1 MAEYYFSSI
10 VASAKDYHF
19 SSDSSYGTEQYDE
32 VGSKFLLRAADIS
45 TGKYGMGMNT
55 ITLDTKLN
63 STIPRY
69 PSSNPK
75 LKKFS
80 IINKI

>member
-1 MAEYYFSSI
+1 M
-10 VASAKDYHF
+10 
-19 SSDSSYGTEQYDE
+19 
-32 VGSKFLLRAADIS
+32 S

-69 PSSNPK
+69 PSSKPK

-80 IINKI
+80 IANKNLTYLQQVYSEV